1 MFESF
6 CLCVNLLFMI
16 MVSIFMMFHRK
27 SPLLLELWFLFGFNF
42 RGLEFELRTFLK
54 FVLFLDLL
62 GLNLGLAFIPF
73 KFGVSDEILE
83 EKTLSYLF
91 DADQILKVGIQGY
104 ATILNFSWI
113 VIRSTKPACFGESW

>member
-1 MFESF
+1 
-6 CLCVNLLFMI
+6 
-16 MVSIFMMFHRK
+16 MMFYGK

-54 FVLFLDLL
+54 FVLFPDLL
-62 GLNLGLAFIPF
+62 SLNLGLSFIPF
-73 KFGVSDEILE
+73 KFCVSDEILE

-91 DADQILKVGIQGY
+91 DADQILKVGIQGN

-113 VIRSTKPACFGESW
+113 IIRSTKPACFGESW